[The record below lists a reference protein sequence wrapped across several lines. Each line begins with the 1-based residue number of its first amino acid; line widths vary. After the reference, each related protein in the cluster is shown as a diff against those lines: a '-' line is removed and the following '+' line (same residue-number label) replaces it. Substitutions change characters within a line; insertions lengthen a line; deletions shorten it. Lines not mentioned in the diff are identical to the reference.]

1 MALDLRV
8 AVNKA
13 IVGLRREISKK
24 SSELTSLR
32 KTLAKY
38 QRVHDVLNGVSTRA
52 RSKANSR
59 VFRKRVDWNSVLKRL
74 PSSFSRGNVSNLAKT
89 KSATSVH
96 RMLAK
101 WVKQREVKR
110 VEHGKYQKL

>member
-32 KTLAKY
+32 KELARY
-38 QRVHDVLNGVSTRA
+38 QKVHDVLNGQSSAA
-52 RSKANSR
+52 RSKANR
-59 VFRKRVDWNSVLKRL
+59 TVRRKRLDWGSVLKRL
-74 PSSFSRGNVSNLAKT
+74 PSSFAVGNVNNLANR
-89 KSATSVH
+89 KSTTYAH
-96 RMLAK
+96 RMLGK
-101 WVKQREVKR
+101 WVKQRKIKR
-110 VEHGKYQKL
+110 VERGRYEKL

>member
-13 IVGLRREISKK
+13 IVGLRREISEK

-32 KTLAKY
+32 KTLTKY
-38 QRVHDVLNGVSTRA
+38 QRVHHVLDGDSSRA
-52 RSKANSR
+52 RSKANGR
-59 VFRKRVDWNSVLKRL
+59 VVRRRVDWNSVFKRL
-74 PSSFSRGNVSNLAKT
+74 PSSFSRGNVNNLAKT

-101 WVKQREVKR
+101 WVKQRQIKR
-110 VEHGKYQKL
+110 VEYGKYQKL